1 MPANSPGTAWRFRP
15 HRDGGAARRGRGW
28 DQEAEDANALVDGVD
43 DRCGGFG
50 GRPGSGSAAAPA
62 RAASPPAP
70 EYGLPINTEQAKAA
84 ATAAL
89 AEARK
94 NNWRMAVSIVG
105 PEGSLIYF
113 EKMDGTQNA
122 SFQLATAKAR
132 TSALFRRSSK
142 VFVDQFA
149 AGNVAFMTF
158 PDDARPTASEGGLP
172 IIVDGKIIGAIGIS
186 GGTGTQNG
194 VAATA
199 GVNAV
204 K

>member
-1 MPANSPGTAWRFRP
+1 MPVRMMMAVMI
-15 HRDGGAARRGRGW
+15 GAAILTSAPVRAE
-28 DQEAEDANALVDGVD
+28 EAV
-43 DRCGGFG
+43 
-50 GRPGSGSAAAPA
+50 PAPVPT
-62 RAASPPAP
+62 SPPAP
-70 EYGLPINTEQAKAA
+70 EYGMPINTEQAKAA
-84 ATAAL
+84 AAAAL

-94 NNWRMAVSIVG
+94 NSWRMAVTVVG
-105 PEGSLIYF
+105 PEGSIIYF

-122 SFQLATAKAR
+122 SFLLATAKAR
-132 TSALFRRSSK
+132 TAALFRRSSK

-158 PDDARPTASEGGLP
+158 PDEARPTASEGGLP
-172 IIVDGKIIGAIGIS
+172 IIVDGKIIGAIGVS

>member
-1 MPANSPGTAWRFRP
+1 MPMRILMALTI
-15 HRDGGAARRGRGW
+15 GAAVLTATPIR
-28 DQEAEDANALVDGVD
+28 AEQAS
-43 DRCGGFG
+43 
-50 GRPGSGSAAAPA
+50 PAPT
-62 RAASPPAP
+62 SPPAP
-70 EYGLPINTEQAKAA
+70 EYGLPIDTEQAKAA
-84 ATAAL
+84 AAAAL

-94 NNWRMAVSIVG
+94 NNWRMAVAIVG
-105 PEGSLIYF
+105 PEGSVIYF

-122 SFQLATAKAR
+122 SFLLATAKAR
-132 TSALFRRSSK
+132 TSALFRRPSK

-158 PDDARPTASEGGLP
+158 PDEARPTASEGGLP
-172 IIVDGKIIGAIGIS
+172 IIIDGKIIGAIGVS